1 MTAEQLNIKIKLDI
15 SEVKNGA
22 KKVKQELSG
31 MTDKV
36 KQSLPKIGTES
47 DKAAK
52 SLDKVSDASK
62 DVKES
67 IEDIGAK
74 ARSSLS
80 DVVTRSNKITSAF
93 KSMSAAS
100 KDVNLGIHTDG
111 ASEATDSM
119 NNSLV
124 ELQSTMQAIQGLD
137 FANIILS
144 NFDKIK
150 GSIGKIK
157 DSFTTLPKEAIQSI
171 KKAASELKDSLSWV
185 NGLIKRISRN
195 QDELKN
201 KSKRIKFTLLSEKE
215 ARDEIKRLNKI
226 KSKLARL
233 GIKEFVGEFKGKVGE
248 AIKSLSGLLVPIK
261 QITLTATKMFAALS
275 AAIALAGVG
284 IAKSTKE
291 YREAQVKLVSAFQ
304 AAGAGATEASQ
315 AYNGLFR
322 FLGDSDRAVEAA
334 NHLAKLTTNTKELAE
349 WTTICQGIYATFGDS
364 LPIEGLT
371 EAANETA
378 RTSKVTGVLAD
389 ALNWAGVNEDAFNE
403 RLATTNSLAERE
415 ALIRGTL
422 NGLYVNAA
430 KLYEQNNRATIA
442 QNEAQARLSAT
453 MGRIGQETQ
462 VLLTSFINLAN
473 AVMTILAPAIIYI
486 SSVFSVLIDKVTQ
499 AIKWIGSLFGIS
511 FQTEAISGIVS
522 GASIGISN
530 ATGATDDLKDSLD
543 SATGAAEKLKRTTMG
558 FDELNIVSDNK
569 TSSGGSTSGGASAG
583 DISSAIPSLDTGNSL
598 LGKIEEQT
606 GKIKAKIEDFFDKWK
621 TQIGIISGA
630 LAALGIA
637 KLLEHLGKA
646 IGLGDKFLA
655 TMGTIKKLAAT
666 AIVITLQYTL
676 MSEWL
681 KSYIDGNGF
690 KEYLKAALVGAIGTG
705 ILYAMW
711 GPAGLAIGLGVTAV
725 ASLKTVF
732 DNGGITNAQSAV
744 VALTGIAS
752 AIGAISVAWK
762 VLGLSNIAKEFGAFF
777 ALLREG
783 NGLLPTLAAAFPK
796 LASVVAGVGSAFTSV
811 SGAVKIALTAIGGL
825 VGGGTIAGLGILAV
839 AIGAV
844 VSVVVFLKENW
855 EAVTNAVKGF
865 FNENIAPKLESIK
878 ESLGRLRDALSRVI
892 PEPLK
897 QLLKD
902 IASAIGEIINKIA
915 EWFKSVD
922 ILGFI
927 GKAFEALGG
936 IIVGVVGGAIAG
948 AINEFVELINGL
960 VNVITGIVEI
970 VSGVFEAIVGI
981 FTLDGEKIKSGAL
994 SIVQGVCDA
1003 FGGLLLTPIKI
1014 VAEFFKGVIGWFT
1027 NLWDELVGHSIV
1039 PDTIN
1044 AIVDWF
1050 AKLPLK
1056 ILEPLKTFVGNV
1068 IKTFQNMWN
1077 SIKTWFTSN
1086 VAKFFTKEYWAG
1098 KFETIR
1104 AGASEK
1110 LEAVKTEISNKWNA
1124 IKGWFSTN
1132 VAPKFTREYWS
1143 SKFETIKTSA
1153 STKLE
1158 EVKSTISTKWNGIKS
1173 WFSSNVAPKFTT
1185 AYWTEK
1191 FNSIKNGAKAA
1202 FNGVISV
1209 VESAVNGII
1218 RKINT
1223 LHWTIPDWVPVFGG
1237 DSFGFNIRTIS
1248 IPRLATGGIATSST
1262 LANIGERGAEAVLP
1276 LTGTQGMAWMD
1287 KLADKIASKSNNN
1300 NAPTKIVL
1308 QVGETELGYAVI
1320 DSINNITKQT
1330 GGLKLHIV

>member
-47 DKAAK
+47 DKASK

-62 DVKES
+62 DVKKS
-67 IEDIGAK
+67 IEGIGK
-74 ARSSLS
+74 EARDSLS
-80 DVVTRSNKITSAF
+80 DVVTKSNKITSAF
-93 KSMSAAS
+93 KNMSAAGKNVDLGINTEDAS
-100 KDVNLGIHTDG
+100 ESTDDMNDSLNSMKDVMTGILGINVFG
-111 ASEATDSM
+111 
-119 NNSLV
+119 
-124 ELQSTMQAIQGLD
+124 
-137 FANIILS
+137 ILS
-144 NFDKIK
+144 GQLDGLQKKFATFKENIESAHIWNTSGSFDKIK
-150 GSIGKIK
+150 KSVQDLGKAIGKI
-157 DSFTTLPKEAIQSI
+157 FTGKLKEAGENL
-171 KKAASELKDSLSWV
+171 KKFGKRAKDVLQGIVGFIGETIVASKE
-185 NGLIKRISRN
+185 LIKT
-195 QDELKN
+195 
-201 KSKRIKFTLLSEKE
+201 FG
-215 ARDEIKRLNKI
+215 
-226 KSKLARL
+226 KLAA
-233 GIKEFVGEFKGKVGE
+233 K
-248 AIKSLSGLLVPIK
+248 ASL
-261 QITLTATKMFAALS
+261 
-275 AAIALAGVG
+275 ALAGIG
-284 IAKSTKE
+284 IAIAKGTEE
-291 YREAQVKLVSAFQ
+291 YREAQAKLISAFQ
-304 AAGAGATEASQ
+304 AAGGTPEQASQ
-315 AYNGLFR
+315 AYNNLFR
-322 FLGDSDRAVEAA
+322 FLGESDRSVEAA
-334 NHLAKLTTNTKELAE
+334 NHLAKLTTNTQELAE

-371 EAANETA
+371 EAVNETA
-378 RTSKVTGVLAD
+378 KTSKVTGMLAD
-389 ALNWAGVNEDAFNE
+389 SLNWAGVSEDAMNAALE
-403 RLATTNSLAERE
+403 KTNSLAERE
-415 ALIRGTL
+415 ALIRQTL
-422 NGLYVNAA
+422 NGLYYNAA
-430 KLYEQNNRATIA
+430 QLYEQNNRATIA
-442 QNEAQARLSAT
+442 QNEAQARLNAT
-453 MGRIGQETQ
+453 MAKIGQETQ
-462 VLLTSFINLAN
+462 VLVTSFLNLAN
-473 AVMTILAPAIIYI
+473 TVMTILAPAISYI
-486 SSVFSVLIDKVTQ
+486 SAVFSVLIDKISQ
-499 AIKWIGSLFGIS
+499 AIQWLGSLFGIS

-522 GASIGISN
+522 GATTGISS
-530 ATGATDDLKDSLD
+530 AVGATDALKDSLD

-558 FDELNIVSDNK
+558 FDELNIVSNPN
-569 TSSGGSTSGGASAG
+569 TSSGGGGSASAG
-583 DISSAIPSLDTGNSL
+583 AGDVGSTLPSLNAGNSI
-598 LGKIEEQT
+598 LGQIGKKTELIKDKIE
-606 GKIKAKIEDFFDKWK
+606 AFLDKWK
-621 TQIGIISGA
+621 TQIAIIGGA
-630 LAALGIA
+630 LAALGITN
-637 KLLEHLGKA
+637 LLGHLGKA
-646 IGLGDKFLA
+646 IGLGDKFLGV
-655 TMGTIKKLAAT
+655 MNTIKKLAGT

-676 MSEWL
+676 MTEWL

-732 DNGGITNAQSAV
+732 DNGGITNVQSAV
-744 VALTGIAS
+744 VALTGVAS
-752 AIGAISVAWK
+752 AIGAIGVALNK
-762 VLGLSNIAKEFGAFF
+762 LGLKQALAGIGTAITGGIGFIKSYIAAVKVASSEVGLF
-777 ALLREG
+777 A
-783 NGLLPTLAAAFPK
+783 AIFPK
-796 LASVVAGVGSAFTSV
+796 LSSKIAGVGT
-811 SGAVKIALTAIGGL
+811 ALGS
-825 VGGGTIAGLGILAV
+825 LASS
-839 AIGAV
+839 IGAV
-844 VSVVVFLKENW
+844 FGLSGTAAIVAGAGVIAAAIAGIVSVVTFLKRNW
-855 EAVTNAVKGF
+855 EEVGIAFKNF
-865 FNENIAPKLESIK
+865 FNENIVPKIESIR
-878 ESLGRLRDALSRVI
+878 ESLGKLRDALAKLI
-892 PEPLK
+892 PDSLK
-897 QLLKD
+897 QVLKD

-922 ILGFI
+922 ILGAI
-927 GKAFEALGG
+927 GKAFEAVGG

-981 FTLDGEKIKSGAL
+981 FTLDGEKIKSGAS
-994 SIVQGVCDA
+994 SIVQGVCDV

-1086 VAKFFTKEYWAG
+1086 VAKFFTKEYWVG

-1158 EVKSTISTKWNGIKS
+1158 EVKSTISTKWNSIKS
-1173 WFSSNVAPKFTT
+1173 WFSSNIAPKFTT

-1191 FNSIKNGAKAA
+1191 FSSIKNGAKAA

-1209 VESAVNGII
+1209 VERAVNGII

-1223 LHWTIPDWVPVFGG
+1223 LHWKIPDWVPVFGG

-1276 LTGTQGMAWMD
+1276 LTGAQGMAWIN
-1287 KLADKIASKSNNN
+1287 KLADAITSRNNN
-1300 NAPTKIVL
+1300 TNNTPVRIVL
-1308 QVGETELGYAVI
+1308 QVGETELGYACI